1 MYMCN
6 SPWMTNFVYIFKYIY
21 VPSSNTKCLIF
32 FFSYNLQ
39 VVSPL
44 SVRAQVVK
52 GELSDT
58 EGLKYKLE
66 EKANEILEIKKALKL
81 KGQEVTEIN
90 VKVGLLEKKLETA
103 ESEVCVM

>member
-1 MYMCN
+1 M
-6 SPWMTNFVYIFKYIY
+6 
-21 VPSSNTKCLIF
+21 VP
-32 FFSYNLQ
+32 
-39 VVSPL
+39 PL

-103 ESEVCVM
+103 EAEVCVMWLYCDCHVICHSTSHMSDHVM

>member
-1 MYMCN
+1 
-6 SPWMTNFVYIFKYIY
+6 VI
-21 VPSSNTKCLIF
+21 
-32 FFSYNLQ
+32 
-39 VVSPL
+39 SPL
-44 SVRAQVVK
+44 SIRAQVVK

-103 ESEVCVM
+103 DTEVHCMPCHCHTL